1 MGIDISIPYNNSG
14 MERFETT
21 VSSSNYGIINDVPRI
36 EVIKLEELTWDVL
49 KGQVHEWAVQLTLD
63 DDEVWEKVITLM
75 KDHELI

>member
-49 KGQVHEWAVQLTLD
+49 KGQVHEWAIQLTLD

>member
-1 MGIDISIPYNNSG
+1 VGIDISIPYNNSG